1 MKDYLS
7 NLPIPTEQKQYAMSF
22 YNKIT
27 HLDKLHSIATNIVHS
42 YVRTGYGN
50 VNSKICFV
58 FRNKEI
64 YDIIYKEISSILDR
78 FQINIWDIYIT
89 FVDKT
94 KNDYK
99 EKFYYLVSELH
110 TINPN
115 LVYVFDIDD
124 NYYNTIQN
132 YYKIQNITL
141 PDKMFFANMQKIQLT
156 DEKIRQ
162 ELWNI
167 FKYLINYKE
176 LKKEE

>member
-7 NLPIPTEQKQYAMSF
+7 NLPIPTEQKQYTMSF
-22 YNKIT
+22 YNKII
-27 HLDKLHSIATNIVHS
+27 HLNKLHSIATNLVHS

-50 VNSKICFV
+50 VNSRICFV
-58 FRNKEI
+58 FKNKEL
-64 YDIIYKEISSILDR
+64 YDTVYKNILSILDK

-89 FVDKT
+89 FIDKT
-94 KNDYK
+94 EIDYK
-99 EKFYYLVSELH
+99 EKFYYLTSELH

-115 LVYVFDIDD
+115 LVCIFDNDN
-124 NYYNTIQN
+124 NYYNIIQT
-132 YYKIQNITL
+132 YYKTQNITL
-141 PDKMFFANMQKIQLT
+141 PDKMFFVDIQKIQST
-156 DEKIRQ
+156 NEEVRQ